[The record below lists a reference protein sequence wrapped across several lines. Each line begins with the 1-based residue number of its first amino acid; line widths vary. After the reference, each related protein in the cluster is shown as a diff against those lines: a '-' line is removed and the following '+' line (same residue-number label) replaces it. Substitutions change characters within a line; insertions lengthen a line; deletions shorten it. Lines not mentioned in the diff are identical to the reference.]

1 MGGGEPGV
9 TTRSTT
15 LSFSATASKR
25 PKSKPEPKG
34 HAVARVEGS
43 DDGAEMV
50 QLDGPRY
57 IVVEGPIGVGKTSLA
72 KRLAKSFGSELILE
86 QAEENPFLERF
97 YLNRRQSA
105 LPTQLFFLF
114 QRARQIEQIRQR
126 DMFSPVRIADFF
138 MEKDRLFAELN
149 LDPHELGLYLQVADT
164 LELDPP
170 TPDLVVYLQAPATV
184 LLKRVAARGI
194 PYEQLIE
201 PDYLERLGDAYA
213 RFFYDFDA
221 APLLI
226 VNAAAID
233 PVHRESDYQELLQ
246 TILRVKHGRHFF
258 NPAGVPLT

>member
-1 MGGGEPGV
+1 
-9 TTRSTT
+9 
-15 LSFSATASKR
+15 LSFSLAKDQQRGRSSPESSGR
-25 PKSKPEPKG
+25 PAPKG
-34 HAVARVEGS
+34 AANDRTGE
-43 DDGAEMV
+43 AIRLE
-50 QLDGPRY
+50 GPRY

-72 KRLAKSFGSELILE
+72 RRLATSFASQLILE

-97 YLNRRQSA
+97 YRNRRQSA

-114 QRARQIEQIRQR
+114 QRARQIEQIRQS
-126 DMFSPVRIADFF
+126 DMFSPVRIADFLLQ
-138 MEKDRLFAELN
+138 KDRLFAEIN
-149 LDPHELGLYLQVADT
+149 LDPHELGLYQQVADT

-170 TPDLVVYLQAPATV
+170 TPDLVVYLQAPAQV

-201 PDYLERLGDAYA
+201 PEYLERLGEAYA

-233 PVHRESDYQELLQ
+233 PIHRESDYQELLQ
-246 TILRVKHGRHFF
+246 TILRIRHGRHFF
-258 NPAGVPLT
+258 NPAGAALA